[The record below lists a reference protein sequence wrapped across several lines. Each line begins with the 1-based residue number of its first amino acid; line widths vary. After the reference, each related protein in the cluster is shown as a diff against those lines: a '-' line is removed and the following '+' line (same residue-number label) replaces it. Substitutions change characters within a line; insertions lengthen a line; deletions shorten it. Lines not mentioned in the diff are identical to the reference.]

1 MVVGSYLITSIHMRI
16 SDGIGSSKYIGPND
30 SPVLQGPLTPVAVR
44 ERCERVFKMVP
55 KKMKNLV
62 LVNSALSTFDFIQAC
77 VEVADKYSDKVM
89 VIPPLLAL
97 LTFALDEIAKFRN
110 PPDKEIILV
119 VTITPGFVDFVILR
133 RDSNFI
139 LYIAEFEHFEIK
151 LNEYKER
158 FAEFYNF
165 SYPHSTIL
173 LVHDTVHN
181 IAEEIR
187 YEFNPENCFIST
199 FKQWHYILLYGGM
212 LRAMDEEDGF
222 DTRYHIA
229 NFSNGYETTIQ
240 NHRTRTRERHILLH
254 PRSSLP
260 CNISLQQNIPPMLIN
275 VFYSPEYYQ
284 LGNELVP
291 TKKAVTKQAVYSSGT
306 LNEIIGYIDER
317 GIPFVKD
324 SAAFMNRELP
334 KNTIAEKQ
342 TPRKQDSNE
351 NNQIS
356 RASETT
362 ILSQPSSSSVS
373 DSPQIKFIFHKN
385 LCAIEVVQHGSSKF
399 LTDSFGK

>member
-30 SPVLQGPLTPVAVR
+30 SPVLHGLLTPIAVR

-77 VEVADKYSDKVM
+77 VKVADKYSDNVM

-97 LTFALDEIAKFRN
+97 LTFALEEIAKFRN
-110 PPDKEIILV
+110 PPDKEIVLV

-139 LYIAEFEHFEIK
+139 LYIAEFEHFEVK
-151 LNEYKER
+151 LNEYKKQ

-260 CNISLQQNIPPMLIN
+260 CNIYLQQSIPPMLIN
-275 VFYSPEYYQ
+275 VY
-284 LGNELVP
+284 
-291 TKKAVTKQAVYSSGT
+291 
-306 LNEIIGYIDER
+306 
-317 GIPFVKD
+317 
-324 SAAFMNRELP
+324 
-334 KNTIAEKQ
+334 
-342 TPRKQDSNE
+342 
-351 NNQIS
+351 
-356 RASETT
+356 
-362 ILSQPSSSSVS
+362 
-373 DSPQIKFIFHKN
+373 
-385 LCAIEVVQHGSSKF
+385 
-399 LTDSFGK
+399 